1 MADASLHWVYH
12 NARSEAPAMQ
22 VEIITI
28 YVICDEYLK
37 AMSYQDDA
45 QADMTTAEVMTTAI
59 VAARFF
65 KNCLE
70 HARVFMKEE
79 GYVPTMLCKSRLNR
93 RVQTIPEQV
102 WLGLFY
108 TLAEVFKQLNASSD
122 YVVDSL
128 PIPICD
134 NYRIKRCRLYDHL
147 DDKRKVFR
155 GYIASKRRFFY
166 GLRAHVLVT
175 ADGQPVD
182 VVLAP
187 ASDADISAFKRLHL
201 DLPDGATIYADKAY
215 TDYACEDVLNEDTTL
230 TFVALRRRNDKR
242 PLDGCVRFI
251 CHHVR
256 KRIEVSFSR
265 IADFFA
271 KRIYAVTSRGVELKA
286 FLAVLAFSFDCLT
299 PSAR

>member
-1 MADASLHWVYH
+1 
-12 NARSEAPAMQ
+12 MQ

-28 YVICDEYLK
+28 YVICDDYLK
-37 AMSYQDDA
+37 AMQYRDDA
-45 QADMTTAEVMTTAI
+45 QADMTTAEVMTTAV

-70 HARVFMKEE
+70 HARVFLKEE
-79 GYVPTMLCKSRLNR
+79 GYVPRMLSQSRLNR
-93 RVQTIPEQV
+93 RVQAIAEQV

-108 TLAEVFKQLNASSD
+108 TLAEVFKQLNDSLD

-128 PIPICD
+128 PIAICD
-134 NYRIKRCRLYDHL
+134 NYRIPRGRLYAQQ
-147 DDKRKVFR
+147 DKPRKAFR

-175 ADGQPVD
+175 AAGEPVD

-187 ASDADISAFKRLHL
+187 GGDADICAFKRLHL
-201 DLPDGATIYADKAY
+201 DLPDGATIYGDKAY
-215 TDYACEDVLNEDTTL
+215 TDYTCEDVLNEDTTL
-230 TFVALRRRNDKR
+230 TFVALRKRNAKR
-242 PLDGCVRFI
+242 PLDGCVRYI

-265 IADFFA
+265 MADFFA
-271 KRIYAVTSRGVELKA
+271 KRIYAITSRGIELRA

-299 PSAR
+299 PVHG